1 MTHIITTTDV
11 QQKIGQITASI
22 TENAYIVTNR
32 GRGKIVMLPYYAG
45 CDSWIEDYLEDYEMW
60 LNREK
65 LEKKLAASHRSGKSG
80 LVI

>member
-22 TENAYIVTNR
+22 DERAYIVTNR
-32 GRGKIVMLPYYAG
+32 GHGKIVMLPYYPG
-45 CDSWIEDYLEDYEMW
+45 CDQSIEEYLKNYEIH

-65 LEKKLAASHRSGKSG
+65 LQKEMEAASRSGKSS
-80 LVI
+80 LII